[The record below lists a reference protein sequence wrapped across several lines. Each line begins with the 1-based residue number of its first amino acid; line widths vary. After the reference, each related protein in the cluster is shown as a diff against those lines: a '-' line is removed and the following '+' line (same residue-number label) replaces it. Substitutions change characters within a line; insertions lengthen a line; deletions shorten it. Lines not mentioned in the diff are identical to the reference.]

1 MTALVTMGIAFTVRE
16 LFSGQAEL
24 TLLEGVL
31 IWQSLVGG
39 FLIIQTMLRNKVM
52 PVQVPRKCNS
62 LYIQNGPARNGHTLD
77 SDLLIK
83 ICLIGTH

>member
-1 MTALVTMGIAFTVRE
+1 METGIAFAVRE

-39 FLIIQTMLRNKVM
+39 FLIIQAMLHKKFVM
-52 PVQVPRKCNS
+52 KWLRRLLGFKGQ
-62 LYIQNGPARNGHTLD
+62 
-77 SDLLIK
+77 DLSI
-83 ICLIGTH
+83 H